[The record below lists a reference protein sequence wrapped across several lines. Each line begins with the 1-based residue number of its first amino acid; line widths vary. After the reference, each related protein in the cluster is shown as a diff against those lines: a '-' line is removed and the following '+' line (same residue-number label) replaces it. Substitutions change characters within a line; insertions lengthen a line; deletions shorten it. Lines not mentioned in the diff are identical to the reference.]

1 MRFRG
6 TCDGKTCG
14 TALWRLLVVQTR
26 RQEQQ
31 LEDPQQCYDDVRLFS
46 TSSRGRGGGCGFGAR
61 KDTIGGF
68 RCRALGKA
76 KGRGFIPVRVLT
88 EQLIIR

>member
-6 TCDGKTCG
+6 TCDGKTLRYR
-14 TALWRLLVVQTR
+14 AVAPLLVGQTG

-31 LEDPQQCYDDVRLFS
+31 LEDPQQCYDNVRLFS
-46 TSSRGRGGGCGFGAR
+46 TDNRGRARGCRFGAG

-68 RCRALGKA
+68 RFRALGNP
-76 KGRGFIPVRVLT
+76 KG
-88 EQLIIR
+88 